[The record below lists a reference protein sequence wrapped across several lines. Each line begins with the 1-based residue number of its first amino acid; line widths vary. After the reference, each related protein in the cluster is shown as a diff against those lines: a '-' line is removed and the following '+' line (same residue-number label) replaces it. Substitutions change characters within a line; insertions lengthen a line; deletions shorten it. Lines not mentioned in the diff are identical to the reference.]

1 MITIESP
8 RLSVALNPNKVTV
21 LFGPTGVGKSTVIR
35 QIAGHQPL
43 DGSLI
48 FEDQTIDSAQGHLK
62 AGERKFA
69 YLSQKNNLI
78 DTMTVADQLNLIR
91 RLARKQISDTEFDEI
106 LAMTEI
112 SDLLGRHNY
121 QLSGG
126 ETQLV
131 GFAMMLLN
139 QSRWLLL
146 DEPFSALDK
155 SRLKRLLLKFRRWL
169 KLHQLPVLYVTHDV
183 NEVAMIADDVV
194 FMSETGESKK
204 FAYKALLRGVDSD
217 FITQH
222 HPINV
227 IQATWIDSQD
237 HLQRFQLDSDIENIV
252 WAQGDKPGL
261 KNQWLA
267 IPVSDISLAQ
277 QPLPQSSILNQIAGH
292 VHVIGEEISGYQYVS
307 VAVGTQIINAR
318 LTSRSCRELNLDE
331 GKRVY
336 VCFKTPRLSDQ

>member
-1 MITIESP
+1 
-8 RLSVALNPNKVTV
+8 
-21 LFGPTGVGKSTVIR
+21 
-35 QIAGHQPL
+35 
-43 DGSLI
+43 
-48 FEDQTIDSAQGHLK
+48 
-62 AGERKFA
+62 
-69 YLSQKNNLI
+69 
-78 DTMTVADQLNLIR
+78 
-91 RLARKQISDTEFDEI
+91 
-106 LAMTEI
+106 
-112 SDLLGRHNY
+112 
-121 QLSGG
+121 
-126 ETQLV
+126 
-131 GFAMMLLN
+131 MMLLN

-237 HLQRFQLDSDIENIV
+237 HLQRFQLDSDIENIL